1 MSAPAYLNQVY
12 LDHNATSPLRPE
24 AFDAMVEALRTGG
37 NPSAVHGVGR
47 KARSLVDKARRQVA
61 ARVGALPAEVIFTSG
76 GTEANNMALAGSG
89 RRRVLISSIE
99 HESVQRAVP
108 DADIVP
114 VDGEGVLDLASLER
128 KLAASNEPALVSV
141 MFANNETGVLQ
152 PIADVVRIA
161 RKAGALVHCD
171 AVQAAGKVPVDLH
184 GIGIDYLSLAAHKL
198 GGPTGVGALIV
209 RADAPFVSNRFGGG
223 QETNRRAGT
232 ENLSGIVGFGAAA
245 GAARDGLEPALRDR
259 TEAALRAIAP
269 GVRAYGAGATRLPN
283 TSYISMPGV
292 AAETQVL
299 ALDLA
304 GVCVSAGS
312 ACSSGK
318 VHRSAV
324 LAAMGIEDAEAGS
337 AIRISFGWNS
347 QSGDIDRLIAAW
359 RDLYIRVRKSDIEN
373 ARAA

>member
-1 MSAPAYLNQVY
+1 MPAVSAY

-24 AFDAMVEALRTGG
+24 AFDAMVEALRMGG
-37 NPSAVHGVGR
+37 NPSAVHAVGR
-47 KARSLVDKARRQVA
+47 RARALVDRARRQVA
-61 ARVGALPAEVIFTSG
+61 ARIGALPAEVIFTSG
-76 GTEANNMALAGSG
+76 GTEANNMALAGSA
-89 RRRVLISSIE
+89 RKRVLISSIE

-108 DADIVP
+108 GADIVP
-114 VDGEGVLDLASLER
+114 VDGEGVLDLAALER
-128 KLAASNEPALVSV
+128 KLAAASEPALVSV

-152 PIADVVRIA
+152 PMADVVRIA

-171 AVQAAGKVPVDLH
+171 AVQAVGKVPVDLH
-184 GIGIDYLSLAAHKL
+184 GEGIDYLSVAAHKL
-198 GGPTGVGALIV
+198 GGPTGIGALIA
-209 RADAPFVSNRFGGG
+209 RTDAPFVPNRFGGG

-232 ENLSGIVGFGAAA
+232 ENLSGIAGFGAAA
-245 GAARDGLEPALRDR
+245 AAATGLDPAYRDR
-259 TEAALRAIAP
+259 AEAALRAIAP
-269 GVRAYGAGATRLPN
+269 GARVYGAGARRLPN
-283 TSYISMPGV
+283 TTYISMPGV
-292 AAETQVL
+292 AAEIQVM

-347 QSGDIDRLIAAW
+347 QSSDIDRLIAAW
-359 RDLYIRVRKSDIEN
+359 RDLYIRAGKSDIAN

>member
-1 MSAPAYLNQVY
+1 MSAPAYLDQVY

-24 AFDAMVEALRTGG
+24 AFDAMAEALRTGG

-47 KARSLVDKARRQVA
+47 RARSLVDKARRQVA
-61 ARVGALPAEVIFTSG
+61 TLIGALPAEVIFTSG

-128 KLAASNEPALVSV
+128 QLAASDEPALVSV

-209 RADAPFVSNRFGGG
+209 RAEAPFVSNRFGGG

-245 GAARDGLEPALRDR
+245 EAARDGLEPALRDR
-259 TEAALRAIAP
+259 TEVALRAIAP

-359 RDLYIRVRKSDIEN
+359 RDLYIRVNKSDIAN

>member
-1 MSAPAYLNQVY
+1 
-12 LDHNATSPLRPE
+12 
-24 AFDAMVEALRTGG
+24 
-37 NPSAVHGVGR
+37 
-47 KARSLVDKARRQVA
+47 
-61 ARVGALPAEVIFTSG
+61 
-76 GTEANNMALAGSG
+76 
-89 RRRVLISSIE
+89 
-99 HESVQRAVP
+99 
-108 DADIVP
+108 
-114 VDGEGVLDLASLER
+114 
-128 KLAASNEPALVSV
+128 
-141 MFANNETGVLQ
+141 
-152 PIADVVRIA
+152 
-161 RKAGALVHCD
+161 
-171 AVQAAGKVPVDLH
+171 VQAAGKVPVDLH

-209 RADAPFVSNRFGGG
+209 RAEAPFVSNRFGGG

-245 GAARDGLEPALRDR
+245 EAARDGLEPALRER
-259 TEAALRAIAP
+259 TEAALSAIAP
-269 GVRAYGAGATRLPN
+269 GARAYGAGATRLPN

>member
-1 MSAPAYLNQVY
+1 MPASAY
-12 LDHNATSPLRPE
+12 LDHNATSPLRPQ

-47 KARSLVDKARRQVA
+47 KARSLIDKARRQVA
-61 ARVGALPAEVIFTSG
+61 TLIGALPAEVIFTSG
-76 GTEANNMALAGSG
+76 GTEANNMALAGNG

-114 VDGEGVLDLASLER
+114 VDGEGVIDLAALER
-128 KLAASNEPALVSV
+128 KLAASDEPALVSV

-152 PIADVVRIA
+152 PMADVVRIA
-161 RKAGALVHCD
+161 RKVGALVHCD

-184 GIGIDYLSLAAHKL
+184 GMGIDYLSLAAHKL
-198 GGPTGVGALIV
+198 GGPTGVGALVV
-209 RADAPFVSNRFGGG
+209 RAEAAFTSNRFGGG

-245 GAARDGLEPALRDR
+245 EAARNGLGPVLRDR
-259 TEAALRAIAP
+259 TEEALRAITP
-269 GVRAYGAGATRLPN
+269 GARIYGVGARRLPN

-292 AAETQVL
+292 PAETQVM

-347 QSGDIDRLIAAW
+347 ETGDIERLIAAW
-359 RDLYIRVRKSDIEN
+359 RDLYIRVGKSDIAS